1 MRTSF
6 PINHSCLRS
15 LHVTVHCSIL
25 PFVRK
30 GIEKIKPQAKLREIY
45 RRLSIYSVSL
55 VSVRGE
61 TVGQVT
67 VRSFLNLF
75 VLDRGTR
82 IVRFPLS
89 IIIK

>member
-1 MRTSF
+1 MRTGF

-55 VSVRGE
+55 VLIRDDSVGP
-61 TVGQVT
+61 TI
-67 VRSFLNLF
+67 VRPSLTFLR
-75 VLDRGTR
+75 DRGTR